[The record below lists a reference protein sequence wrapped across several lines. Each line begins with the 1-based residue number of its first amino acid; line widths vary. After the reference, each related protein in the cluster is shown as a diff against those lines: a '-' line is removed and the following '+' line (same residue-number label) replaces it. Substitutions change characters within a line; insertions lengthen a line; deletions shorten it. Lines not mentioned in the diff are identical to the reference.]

1 MKASGTRTRS
11 SSARSTPQGARS
23 THGGYEVLPDGGGR
37 EEGRRFIT
45 TTGNRDVITREDFEE
60 MQDGV
65 LLANA
70 GHFDVEVNLDDL
82 DDPRRR
88 PLLRGPRRR
97 RRLRDGRRPRP
108 ERAR

>member
-1 MKASGTRTRS
+1 MVEAAKKGD
-11 SSARSTPQGARS
+11 
-23 THGGYEVLPDGGGR
+23 V
-37 EEGRRFIT
+37 FIT

-82 DDPRRR
+82 DDLAVDRFEARDGVEGFEMADGRVLNVLAEGGSSTSRRR
-88 PLLRGPRRR
+88 SRSATTRSK
-97 RRLRDGRRPRP
+97 
-108 ERAR
+108 

>member
-1 MKASGTRTRS
+1 MVEAAKKGD
-11 SSARSTPQGARS
+11 
-23 THGGYEVLPDGGGR
+23 V
-37 EEGRRFIT
+37 FIT

-82 DDPRRR
+82 DDPPSTASR
-88 PLLRGPRRR
+88 PATASKASRWPT
-97 RRLRDGRRPRP
+97 
-108 ERAR
+108 AAS